1 MYTDIQVSRRL
12 KPFFRHEPM
21 TRDLFSRYVWII
33 DTLTRYGR
41 LSRER
46 LGSLWL
52 RSSISNG
59 QPLPERTFFHYRR
72 SIEQNFHIDINCD
85 ESGQYYIDQASLS
98 RNRSLTNLML
108 DNYAVNGAISDSP
121 DASDRVE
128 VEDVPSAREFLP
140 LVLEA
145 IRNSEKVCFTYA
157 GFNRSR
163 AERDIIFS
171 PYFLK
176 RYKQRWYM
184 LGRREKDGGIRTYA
198 LDRIKALTL
207 TQLMFTMPEGL
218 TAADYFGS
226 VIGITTSH
234 APIYDVRLRASSRQA
249 KYMRALPMHHSQ
261 QEEIHDD
268 YSIFSY
274 RLQLNYELVHE
285 IISFGDTVKVIDPP
299 ELRVMVTE
307 GLRSALSQYEPISH
321 D

>member
-1 MYTDIQVSRRL
+1 
-12 KPFFRHEPM
+12 M

-46 LGSLWL
+46 LNRLWV
-52 RSSISNG
+52 RSSVSEG
-59 QPLPERTFFHYRR
+59 RELPERTFYHYRR
-72 SIEQNFHIDINCD
+72 SIEQNFHIDICCD
-85 ESGQYYIDQASLS
+85 ESGQYYIDPGSLS

-121 DASDRVE
+121 DASERVE

-140 LVLEA
+140 SVLEA
-145 IRNSEKVCFTYA
+145 IRNSEKVMFTYA

-163 AERDIIFS
+163 AERDILFC

-207 TQLMFTMPEGL
+207 TQERFDMPEGL
-218 TAADYFGS
+218 TPDDYFGS
-226 VIGITTSH
+226 VIGITTSK
-234 APIYDVRLRASSRQA
+234 APVHTVRLRTSPRQA
-249 KYMRALPMHHSQ
+249 KYFRALPLHRSQ
-261 QEEIHDD
+261 QEDVHDD
-268 YSIFSY
+268 YSIFTY

-285 IISFGDTVKVIDPP
+285 IMGFGDAVKVLDPP

-307 GLRSALSQYEPISH
+307 ALRSALEQYGEG
-321 D
+321 

>member
-1 MYTDIQVSRRL
+1 
-12 KPFFRHEPM
+12 M
-21 TRDLFSRYVWII
+21 TRDLFSRYVWIV
-33 DTLTRYGR
+33 DTISRYGR
-41 LSRER
+41 ISRER
-46 LGSLWL
+46 LGQLWL

-85 ESGQYYIDQASLS
+85 DTGHYYIDQASLS
-98 RNRSLTNLML
+98 RNKSLTNLML

-128 VEDVPSAREFLP
+128 VEDVPSAREYMP
-140 LVLEA
+140 MVLEA
-145 IRNSEKVCFTYA
+145 MRNSEKICFTYA

-163 AERDIIFS
+163 AERDIVFA

-184 LGRREKDGGIRTYA
+184 LGLRDKDGNIRTYA
-198 LDRIKALTL
+198 LDRIKEMTL
-207 TQLMFTMPEGL
+207 LQQTFSMPEGV
-218 TAADYFGS
+218 TAADYFGT
-226 VIGITTSH
+226 VIGITTSQ
-234 APIYDVRLRASSRQA
+234 APVHEVRLRASSRQA
-249 KYMRALPMHHSQ
+249 KYMRALPLHTSQ
-261 QEEIHDD
+261 KEEIHDD

-285 IISFGDTVKVIDPP
+285 IIGFGDAVKVLDPP

-307 GLRSALSQYEPISH
+307 ALRAALQQYEPSI
-321 D
+321 

>member
-1 MYTDIQVSRRL
+1 M
-12 KPFFRHEPM
+12 
-21 TRDLFSRYVWII
+21 
-33 DTLTRYGR
+33 RYGR
-41 LSRER
+41 LTRER
-46 LGSLWL
+46 LNQLWL

-59 QPLPERTFFHYRR
+59 RELPERTFFHYRR
-72 SIEQNFHIDINCD
+72 SIEQNFHIEISCD
-85 ESGQYYIDQASLS
+85 ATGHYYINPASIS
-98 RNRSLTNLML
+98 RNKSLTNLML

-121 DASDRVE
+121 DASERVE

-140 LVLEA
+140 SVLEA

-163 AERDIIFS
+163 AERDILFC

-198 LDRIKALTL
+198 LDRIKTLTL
-207 TQLMFTMPEGL
+207 TQERFEMPEGL
-218 TAADYFGS
+218 TPDDYFGS
-226 VIGITTSH
+226 VIGITTSK
-234 APIYDVRLRASSRQA
+234 APVYNVRLRTSLRQA
-249 KYMRALPMHHSQ
+249 KYLRALPLHHSQ
-261 QEEIHDD
+261 QEEVHDD

-285 IISFGDTVKVIDPP
+285 IMAFGDSVKVLDPP

-307 GLRSALSQYEPISH
+307 ALRDALAQYEV
-321 D
+321 

>member
-108 DNYAVNGAISDSP
+108 DNYAVTAQSLIRP
-121 DASDRVE
+121 T
-128 VEDVPSAREFLP
+128 LP
-140 LVLEA
+140 TVWRLRMCPRHA
-145 IRNSEKVCFTYA
+145 NF
-157 GFNRSR
+157 SR
-163 AERDIIFS
+163 LC
-171 PYFLK
+171 LK
-176 RYKQRWYM
+176 RYA
-184 LGRREKDGGIRTYA
+184 IRKRYA
-198 LDRIKALTL
+198 SR
-207 TQLMFTMPEGL
+207 MPDS
-218 TAADYFGS
+218 TA
-226 VIGITTSH
+226 
-234 APIYDVRLRASSRQA
+234 RAQNA
-249 KYMRALPMHHSQ
+249 
-261 QEEIHDD
+261 
-268 YSIFSY
+268 
-274 RLQLNYELVHE
+274 
-285 IISFGDTVKVIDPP
+285 T
-299 ELRVMVTE
+299 
-307 GLRSALSQYEPISH
+307 
-321 D
+321 